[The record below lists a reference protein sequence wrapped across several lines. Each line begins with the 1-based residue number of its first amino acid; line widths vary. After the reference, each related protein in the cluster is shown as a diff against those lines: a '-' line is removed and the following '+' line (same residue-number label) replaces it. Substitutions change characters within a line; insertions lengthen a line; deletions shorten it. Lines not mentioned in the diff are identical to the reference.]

1 MLPGVF
7 AQIPLNLQKPFTLWN
22 ETTYYFFKVICRI
35 SRSRGPKKIIMKQV
49 KFGVSRHFVEN
60 TQEEW
65 LEILHA
71 GVVWPPS
78 KLIDFGHGLFI
89 CLILTLSW
97 LVKQVRFAV
106 SIQAFSGECMGGM
119 AWNLAC
125 WYIQSTSRIDYIM
138 IMVYWFYSFWWYF
151 DLVKQVKFA
160 VSGQVKF
167 ERSGIMHWKND
178 LKFDMLMYPD
188 HLLTSFWSSFV
199 DFPCFDGI
207 LTQWNGSN
215 LLFLSIFRIT
225 HSKKGL
231 KFDLLVH
238 LDRLQNWL
246 DFSHGLLIFLFLLCP
261 LHGSMP
267 IWLAFGDLGVPQ
279 LLDP

>member
-22 ETTYYFFKVICRI
+22 ETTYYFFKVICPI
-35 SRSRGPKKIIMKQV
+35 LRSRGPKKIIVKHV

-65 LEILHA
+65 LEIWHA

-125 WYIQSTSRIDYIM
+125 WYIQSTSRSDYIM
-138 IMVYWFYSFWWYF
+138 IMVYWFYSF
-151 DLVKQVKFA
+151 LVVLWPSETSQICGFRA
-160 VSGQVKF
+160 GQ
-167 ERSGIMHWKND
+167 IW
-178 LKFDMLMYPD
+178 
-188 HLLTSFWSSFV
+188 
-199 DFPCFDGI
+199 
-207 LTQWNGSN
+207 TQWNN
-215 LLFLSIFRIT
+215 A
-225 HSKKGL
+225 L
-231 KFDLLVH
+231 KE
-238 LDRLQNWL
+238 W
-246 DFSHGLLIFLFLLCP
+246 P
-261 LHGSMP
+261 E
-267 IWLAFGDLGVPQ
+267 IWHADVSWPPS
-279 LLDP
+279 D